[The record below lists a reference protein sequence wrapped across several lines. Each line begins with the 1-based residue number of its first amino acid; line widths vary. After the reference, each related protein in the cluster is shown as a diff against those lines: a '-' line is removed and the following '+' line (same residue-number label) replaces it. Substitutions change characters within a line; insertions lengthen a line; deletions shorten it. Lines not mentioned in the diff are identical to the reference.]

1 MKDLPLYNFTITKPL
16 VLDYDLDS
24 GFIFIQACCD
34 AKKNEVILVYVPN
47 VIGHSTLLTVL
58 EGWN

>member
-24 GFIFIQACCD
+24 GFIFISACCD
-34 AKKNEVILVYVPN
+34 AKKNEVVLVYVPN